1 MTPLALRPRSTTWLL
16 LLLPLLPLL
25 PHAARAQATPD
36 SALKRPVTKL
46 NEIVTTASRVS
57 ELVSQSPVNVTT
69 ITRRDIATTSASNV
83 PSLLWR
89 LPGFTMRDHQ
99 SASASSP
106 GRRVPSF
113 RGLAGSS
120 GGRTL
125 ILVDGVPLND
135 GFNGYMQWNRIPL
148 SLVDRV
154 EVIRGGGSMIW
165 GSRSL
170 GGVINILTRTPASSG
185 LQAQVE
191 GGTGNSYRGTLTGN
205 LVAPRFHGT
214 LTTDWADTDGH
225 LVTRPDLRGPIDVP
239 SGDRTKVVAGRVGYD
254 LTPSLQATASG
265 NYFDLESHGPTPG
278 GGNTSSA
285 SEFRG
290 GLRWLTPGGGVWSAQ
305 GYTTHT
311 NYLNNS
317 GIVSSDRTT
326 ETPNRE
332 QVQAATV
339 VAASLQWSQ
348 LIGAR
353 HQMAA
358 GLDLSNADGTID
370 ELGNSVG
377 GVWTLNRA
385 NGGQQRLGGLYLQ
398 DNVRL
403 SERWQVQAAVR
414 GDQIRNTDGYRLDTA
429 LPTGTPTLDTAY
441 APVTRSRLNYSVGL
455 RFEATPQM
463 TWRAA
468 TYTALRAPTLYE
480 LYQTNYSTRGAVI
493 AANPSLRPETLRGV
507 ELGVD
512 VQPSPS
518 SVLRL
523 NLFLNKAQDA
533 ILDYTI
539 GTATTSGQVFTECG
553 AVPRNQA
560 CRQRRNVAGLRTM
573 GLESELELHPAP
585 HWSLWASYTYNPT
598 RVDAPG
604 EAIDGLPARAAAKHA
619 ATAALTFDQ
628 PRFATIT
635 IEQRYVGPR
644 ADDDLNSVTLDHF
657 FVTGIRVS
665 RPLAARATL
674 YAKVENLFDADYE
687 VTRSTNGYAEV
698 TMPRWITVGMKS
710 SW

>member
-1 MTPLALRPRSTTWLL
+1 MSITSSRLRSAPL
-16 LLLPLLPLL
+16 LLLPFLPCLLL
-25 PHAARAQATPD
+25 AQAAPD
-36 SALKRPVTKL
+36 SALPQRPATKL

-57 ELVSQSPVNVTT
+57 QMVSQSPIHVTA
-69 ITRRDIATTSASNV
+69 ITRRDIATTPASTV

-99 SASASSP
+99 SAMANSP

-148 SLVDRV
+148 ALVDRV

-165 GSRSL
+165 GSRAL
-170 GGVINILTRTPASSG
+170 GGVINILTRPPESSG
-185 LQAQVE
+185 LQAQAE
-191 GGTGNSYRGTLTGN
+191 GGTGSSYRGTVTGN
-205 LVAPRFHGT
+205 LVASRFNGSV
-214 LTTDWADTDGH
+214 TTDWAGTDGY
-225 LVTRPDLRGPIDVP
+225 LITRPDLRGPVDVP
-239 SGDRTKVVAGRVGYD
+239 SGDRTKVVTGRVGYD
-254 LTPSLQATASG
+254 LSSSLQATASG
-265 NYFDLESHGPTPG
+265 SYFDLDSRGPTPG
-278 GGNTSSA
+278 GGNTSTA

-290 GLRWLTPGGGVWSAQ
+290 GLRWLSPAGGVWSLQ
-305 GYTTHT
+305 TYTTNT
-311 NYLNNS
+311 DYLNNS

-326 ETPNRE
+326 ETPNRI
-332 QVQAATV
+332 QTQAATM

-348 LIGAR
+348 SVGAR
-353 HQMAA
+353 HQVAA

-385 NGGQQRLGGLYLQ
+385 NGGQQRLGGLFLQ

-414 GDQIRNTDGYRLDTA
+414 GDQIRNSGGYRLDTA
-429 LPTGTPTLDTAY
+429 LPSGTPTLDTAY
-441 APVTRSRLNYSVGL
+441 ATVSRSRFNYSVGL
-455 RFEATPQM
+455 RFQATPQM

-493 AANPSLRPETLRGV
+493 AANPSLRPETLRGA

-512 VQPSPS
+512 LQPSPT

-523 NLFLNKAQDA
+523 NAFLNKVQDA

-539 GTATTSGQVFTECG
+539 GTASANGQVFTECG

-560 CRQRRNVAGLRTM
+560 CRQRRNVAGLRTL
-573 GLESELELHPAP
+573 GLESEVEVHPSP
-585 HWSLWASYTYNPT
+585 TWSLWASYTYNPT

-604 EAIDGLPARAAAKHA
+604 DAIDGLPARAAAKHA
-619 ATAALTFDQ
+619 ATASITFDR
-628 PRFATIT
+628 PSLATIT
-635 IEQRYVGPR
+635 FEQRYVGPR
-644 ADDDLNSVTLDHF
+644 ADDDLNSMTLDHF
-657 FVTGIRVS
+657 FVSGLRVS
-665 RPLAARATL
+665 RLVAPRTTA
-674 YAKVENLFDADYE
+674 YIKVENLFDAEYD

-698 TMPRWITVGMKS
+698 AMPRWIMIGMKS
-710 SW
+710 TW

>member
-1 MTPLALRPRSTTWLL
+1 MTILPTGPRCRTAVLA
-16 LLLPLLPLL
+16 LLLPFLSQ
-25 PHAARAQATPD
+25 RIVAQAVPD
-36 SALKRPVTKL
+36 SSGRQRPATKL
-46 NEIVTTASRVS
+46 QEIVTTASRVS
-57 ELVSQSPVNVTT
+57 EMVSQSPINVTAVS
-69 ITRRDIATTSASNV
+69 RRDIATTPASTV

-99 SASASSP
+99 SASANSP

-148 SLVDRV
+148 ALVDRV

-165 GSRSL
+165 GSRAL
-170 GGVINILTRTPASSG
+170 GGVVNILTRTPASSG
-185 LQAQVE
+185 VEAQVE
-191 GGTGNSYRGTLTGN
+191 GGTGESYRGTVTGN
-205 LVAPRFHGT
+205 VVGSRAHAS
-214 LTTDWADTDGH
+214 LTTDWAGTDGF
-225 LVTRPDLRGPIDVP
+225 LVTRPDLRGPVDVP
-239 SGDRTKVVAGRVGYD
+239 SGDQTKVVAGRVGYD
-254 LTPSLQATASG
+254 VTSSLQATASG
-265 NYFDLESHGPTPG
+265 SYFDLDSRGPTPG

-290 GLRWLTPGGGVWSAQ
+290 GLRWLSPAGGVWSLQ
-305 GYTTHT
+305 GYTTST
-311 NYLNNS
+311 DYLNNS

-326 ETPNRE
+326 ETPNRV
-332 QVQAATV
+332 QAQAATM

-348 LIGAR
+348 SLGGR
-353 HQMAA
+353 HQVAA

-370 ELGNSVG
+370 ELGNSVN

-385 NGGQQRLGGLYLQ
+385 NGGQQRLGGLFLQ

-414 GDQIRNTDGYRLDTA
+414 GDQIRNTGGYRLDTA
-429 LPTGTPTLDTAY
+429 LPSGTPTLDTSY
-441 APVTRSRLNYSVGL
+441 ANVTRSRVNYSVGV
-455 RFEATPQM
+455 RFEATSRL

-512 VQPSPS
+512 FQPSAT

-523 NLFLNKAQDA
+523 NAFLNKAQDA

-539 GTATTSGQVFTECG
+539 GTSTANGQVFTECG

-560 CRQRRNVAGLRTM
+560 CRQRRNVAGLRTI
-573 GLESELELHPAP
+573 GLESEFEVHPTAA
-585 HWSLWASYTYNPT
+585 WSIWASYTYNPT

-604 EAIDGLPARAAAKHA
+604 DAIDGLPARAAAKHA
-619 ATAALTFDQ
+619 ATASVTYDQ
-628 PRFATIT
+628 PRLATIT
-635 IEQRYVGPR
+635 FEQRYVGPR
-644 ADDDLNSVTLDHF
+644 ADDDLNTITLDHF
-657 FVTGIRVS
+657 FVSGLRVS
-665 RPLAARATL
+665 RRIAPRTTA
-674 YAKVENLFDADYE
+674 YVKVENLFDADYE

-698 TMPRWITVGMKS
+698 AMPRWIMVGMRS
-710 SW
+710 AW